1 MADSDKHQDEDG
13 KDRFEIS
20 ELFMAKCG
28 ANGWD
33 RCFFGTISR
42 EKDANGKETACSSN
56 ICIPDDGCIWSRA
69 EDQWTL
75 GDQLDSLVELRLDY
89 DIHADKGVF
98 TSIAETRFFHN

>member
-42 EKDANGKETACSSN
+42 EKDAMERRQPAAATFAFRMTVAYGRGQKTSGRWATSS
-56 ICIPDDGCIWSRA
+56 IP
-69 EDQWTL
+69 
-75 GDQLDSLVELRLDY
+75 
-89 DIHADKGVF
+89 
-98 TSIAETRFFHN
+98 